1 MKNSCDNLT
10 SMLIFRKLRKNI
22 LGNKLTSYLIYAF
35 GEIVLIIAG
44 ILFALQI
51 NSWKEANKLK
61 KEELEFLQGLFNKKQ
76 KNFLRLGQIS
86 EIEENA
92 KTEKEALLLDNKQ
105 IDKDYQLQ
113 NDKLKETYGNIKYSI
128 EDGSYEKIEE

>member
-1 MKNSCDNLT
+1 MS
-10 SMLIFRKLRKNI
+10 
-22 LGNKLTSYLIYAF
+22 
-35 GEIVLIIAG
+35 
-44 ILFALQI
+44 
-51 NSWKEANKLK
+51 NKLK
-61 KEELEFLQGLFNKKQ
+61 KEELEFLQNLFNKKQ